1 MSIDETPVAEPPGA
15 APRPVDPP
23 SRATATP
30 GDEPVLRPSRNWLE
44 KYALVGLLALLF
56 AVCSALLPAFRSV
69 SILQVM
75 VSSQAIVLLL
85 ALTATIVLR
94 TGYFDLSIPAIML
107 CATAIVVVGSDKGQP
122 LPVLIV
128 IALLFGA
135 AVGAV
140 NAFLI
145 VGLGVDSF
153 VTTLGMFTALTGLT
167 YAITDS
173 QVVLGVPDVLIEL
186 SRARL
191 AGLPA
196 ITYYGWVLALVL
208 WYLYE
213 RTPLG
218 RYMLFIGGSPDA
230 ARLAGIRVGRV
241 CAGAF
246 TFSGLLGGL
255 VGVLLAG
262 NLGAIDP
269 SIGDQYLLAP
279 YAAVFLGATAISV
292 GRFNAIGTV
301 VALYLLVVGIT
312 GLQLAGAEPW
322 VNNLF
327 NGCALIVAVSVASVV
342 ARRRAAA

>member
-1 MSIDETPVAEPPGA
+1 
-15 APRPVDPP
+15 
-23 SRATATP
+23 
-30 GDEPVLRPSRNWLE
+30 
-44 KYALVGLLALLF
+44 
-56 AVCSALLPAFRSV
+56 VCSALLPAFRSL

-107 CATAIVVVGSDKGQP
+107 CSTAIVVVGYDHGQP
-122 LPVLIV
+122 LPLLVVL
-128 IALLFGA
+128 ALVVGT
-135 AVGAV
+135 AVGAL
-140 NAFLI
+140 NAFL
-145 VGLGVDSF
+145 VVWLGVDSF

-173 QVVLGVPDVLIEL
+173 KVVLGVPDVLIEL
-186 SRARL
+186 SRNKL

-196 ITYYGWVLALVL
+196 VTWYGWVLALVL
-208 WYLYE
+208 WYVYE

-218 RYMLFIGGSPDA
+218 RYLLFIGGSPDS

-246 TFSGLLGGL
+246 MVSGLLAAV
-255 VGVLLAG
+255 VGILLAG

-269 SIGDQYLLAP
+269 SIGNQYLLAP

-292 GRFNAIGTV
+292 GRFNSIGTV

-312 GLQLAGAEPW
+312 GLQLAGAESW

-327 NGCALIVAVSVASVV
+327 NGCALILAVSLARVV
-342 ARRRAAA
+342 AKSRAAR